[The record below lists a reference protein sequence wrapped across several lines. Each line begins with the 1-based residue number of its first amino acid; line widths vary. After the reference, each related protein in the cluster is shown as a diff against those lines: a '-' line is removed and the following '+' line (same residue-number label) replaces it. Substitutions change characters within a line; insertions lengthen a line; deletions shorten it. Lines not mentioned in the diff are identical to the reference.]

1 MKFLT
6 FFLLLSLQGSQASAQ
21 QTQAVPTSTQALLNG
36 VKSSLSKDVI
46 KSVLMIVCPKDHKK
60 GTGFVIT
67 GGRIIVTNAHVIENC
82 GATELTA
89 RSSVTTDPVQF
100 TNVERDNNRD
110 LVILCASK
118 PLPFSLRLNGDDSP
132 AVETDVETWGYPL
145 RYEELAPLLSRG
157 YVAGYKVTGPP
168 ETVGTVKHLIINGAF
183 NPGNSGGP
191 LIDRSTGKVIGVVV
205 TKWTLWSP
213 EIQEAIK
220 GFKMSGGIVTSGRFS
235 RMNAQGQT
243 VSVTDQEVL
252 ADVLDEFYKT
262 SQVMIGE
269 AISVSELNAFLK
281 EKEKMLSC
289 SPEPPNSK

>member
-1 MKFLT
+1 
-6 FFLLLSLQGSQASAQ
+6 
-21 QTQAVPTSTQALLNG
+21 
-36 VKSSLSKDVI
+36 
-46 KSVLMIVCPKDHKK
+46 
-60 GTGFVIT
+60 
-67 GGRIIVTNAHVIENC
+67 
-82 GATELTA
+82 
-89 RSSVTTDPVQF
+89 
-100 TNVERDNNRD
+100 
-110 LVILCASK
+110 
-118 PLPFSLRLNGDDSP
+118 
-132 AVETDVETWGYPL
+132 
-145 RYEELAPLLSRG
+145 
-157 YVAGYKVTGPP
+157 
-168 ETVGTVKHLIINGAF
+168 
-183 NPGNSGGP
+183 

-243 VSVTDQEVL
+243 VSVTDQEVV